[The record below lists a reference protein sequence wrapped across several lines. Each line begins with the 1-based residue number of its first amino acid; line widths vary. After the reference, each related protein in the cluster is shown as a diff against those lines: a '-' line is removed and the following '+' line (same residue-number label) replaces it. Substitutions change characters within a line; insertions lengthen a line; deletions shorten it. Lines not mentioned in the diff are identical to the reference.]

1 MEKRVSFGNVGDKMV
16 ILFIF
21 WLKVRVYLMFFFF
34 FESFVWGLHFL
45 FFVFL
50 F

>member
-34 FESFVWGLHFL
+34 ESFVWGLHFL

>member
-34 FESFVWGLHFL
+34 
-45 FFVFL
+45 
-50 F
+50 